1 MNKISI
7 KAICAIGM
15 FAAVISVLSI
25 LTIPTP
31 WGVPFTLQTFAVAIA
46 GYVLGRKYG
55 TIATI
60 LYVLLGLVGVPVYA
74 GMSAGPG
81 VLFGTSG
88 GYIFGFIIMT
98 FFCGLGIELGNKKN
112 KIVFSVL
119 FGLIGLLSCHILG
132 IIQLKLVLK
141 CTWIEAALWGSVPYL
156 VKDILSVIG
165 AYLVAVVI
173 KKTLEK
179 ANVMQIA

>member
-1 MNKISI
+1 MKNI
-7 KAICAIGM
+7 
-15 FAAVISVLSI
+15 
-25 LTIPTP
+25 
-31 WGVPFTLQTFAVAIA
+31 
-46 GYVLGRKYG
+46 RKKVRFHFN
-55 TIATI
+55 
-60 LYVLLGLVGVPVYA
+60 LKSKHLLV
-74 GMSAGPG
+74 
-81 VLFGTSG
+81 
-88 GYIFGFIIMT
+88 IMT

-156 VKDILSVIG
+156 IKDILSVIG

-173 KKTLEK
+173 KKALGK